1 MARRGHVRS
10 TGPERG
16 FSIRAMKIG
25 LFLGAFYPVVT
36 PAFLSKAARAAEER
50 GFHSVWVGEHVVLFD
65 RYAKEYP
72 YAESGEFPVSGE
84 AGMTEPFTTLAW
96 LAGQTSTI
104 RLGTGVTLVPQR
116 NPLYTAKEVA
126 NLDWLSGGR
135 FDFGI
140 GVGWQREEFEA
151 LDVPWEHRGA
161 RCDEYIELMRRLWI
175 DPESSHQGRFWTLEP
190 ARAFPKPVQSPHPPI
205 HVGGEGDAAI
215 ARVVRLGADW
225 LPFNV
230 SPAILTERRARLAE
244 QLDGTGRRIEEV
256 HITVSPNRDSA
267 RANLAPAFAEAGADQ
282 LLVHLRRRV
291 TIDNVEAELDGLA
304 ADYGLPS

>member
-1 MARRGHVRS
+1 
-10 TGPERG
+10 
-16 FSIRAMKIG
+16 MKIG
-25 LFLGAFYPVVT
+25 LFLGAFWPLST
-36 PAFLSKAARAAEER
+36 PEFLVKAATGAEAR

-84 AGMTEPFTTLAW
+84 GGMAEPFTTLVW

-104 RLGTGVTLVPQR
+104 RIGTGVILVPQR

-126 NLDWLSGGR
+126 TVDWLSGGR

-151 LDVPWEHRGA
+151 LAVPWERRGA
-161 RCDEYIELMRRLWI
+161 RCDEYIEVMRRLWI
-175 DPESSHQGRFWTLEP
+175 DSESSHDGEFWSLP
-190 ARAFPKPVQSPHPPI
+190 PSRAFPKPVQSPHPPI
-205 HVGGEGDAAI
+205 HVGGESDVAMR
-215 ARVVRLGADW
+215 RVVRLGADW

-230 SPAILTERRARLAE
+230 SPDVLSEKRSRLAE
-244 QLDGTGRRIEEV
+244 MLGGSGRTIDDV
-256 HITVSPNRDSA
+256 HITASPDRESA
-267 RANLAPAFAEAGADQ
+267 RPELAPAFADAGADQ

-291 TIDNVEAELDGLA
+291 TVDDLDDALDELA
-304 ADYGLPS
+304 ASYGLR